1 MDKRTTNIII
11 IVAIFLVCSC
21 LPLCL
26 GAFGLINAIPRREWV
41 DLGGSSEWY
50 GLGGICLSMLGFVI
64 AAVVAIIL
72 LRKKPET
79 PFPPEEQIPPAS

>member
-1 MDKRTTNIII
+1 MNKRTTNIVI

-26 GAFGLINAIPRREWV
+26 GAFGLINALPRPEWV
-41 DLGGSSEWY
+41 DLGGDSEWY

-72 LRKKPET
+72 LRKKSET
-79 PFPPEEQIPPAS
+79 PFPPEEPIPPVS